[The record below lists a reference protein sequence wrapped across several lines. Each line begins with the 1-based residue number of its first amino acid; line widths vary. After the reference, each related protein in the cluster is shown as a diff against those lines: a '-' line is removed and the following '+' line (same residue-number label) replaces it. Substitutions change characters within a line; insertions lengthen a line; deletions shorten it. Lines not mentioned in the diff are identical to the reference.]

1 MKLKHWQNIFDTNVN
16 ANATVQHV
24 TQMKNGVMI
33 NVNMNVKNIIGEK
46 KDYTW
51 NPSTHICEDSMYL
64 KIILVDWVII
74 RNEIISLMNI
84 LSTNVTNTT

>member
-33 NVNMNVKNIIGEK
+33 NVNMNVKNIIREK
-46 KDYTW
+46 KR
-51 NPSTHICEDSMYL
+51 
-64 KIILVDWVII
+64 IILG
-74 RNEIISLMNI
+74 I
-84 LSTNVTNTT
+84 LAHVFARIVCI